1 MQRREFDL
9 LVPTGHVDLGVRPA
23 KWSELPKVFEI
34 AKKDIPAL
42 SAAFPYVEGAIN
54 RNSES
59 ILVFHRNEEI
69 VGVYAMLLLSA
80 SGLERLLVGELDTS
94 APDIDAIVRSGEE
107 PSAIYNWAVVAHRL
121 ASEGFRHAS
130 VYLRQPRFQR
140 ANIYARGTT
149 PAACRIMEHTGYQ
162 LLGGHYTDLYRYVR
176 LENRQS
182 RLPLAA

>member
-9 LVPTGHVDLGVRPA
+9 LVPTGHVEIGVRPA
-23 KWSELPKVFEI
+23 ARYELPKVFDI
-34 AKKDIPAL
+34 ARKDIPAL
-42 SAAFPYVEGAIN
+42 SAAMPYVQGVVS

-59 ILVFHRNEEI
+59 ILVFHRNDDI
-69 VGVYAMLLLSA
+69 VGIYAMLLLSA
-80 SGLERLLVGELDTS
+80 SGLERLLLGELDTS
-94 APDIDAIVRSGEE
+94 APDVDAIVPSGEA

-130 VYLRQPRFQR
+130 VYLQRPLFGR

-162 LLGGHYTDLYRYVR
+162 LVGGHHTDLYRYVR
-176 LENRQS
+176 LANRQS